1 MKENKKEP
9 LSEKQIREVMRNWA
23 TGVTV
28 VTSNHSN
35 QNHGMTVS
43 SFSSISLEP
52 PLVMIALERST
63 RTRQLVIDSKA
74 FGITILSENQ
84 QEISNQFAGWVTD
97 EGDRFEGL
105 ETFTLD
111 SKSPMI
117 KGGLGYMDCKVE
129 SVYEVGTHTLI
140 IGEVTSIKIN
150 EGNGTSDPLL
160 YFNQKYHQ
168 LKK

>member
-74 FGITILSENQ
+74 FGITILSEKQ
-84 QEISNQFAGWVTD
+84 QEISNQFA
-97 EGDRFEGL
+97 
-105 ETFTLD
+105 
-111 SKSPMI
+111 
-117 KGGLGYMDCKVE
+117 
-129 SVYEVGTHTLI
+129 
-140 IGEVTSIKIN
+140 
-150 EGNGTSDPLL
+150 
-160 YFNQKYHQ
+160 
-168 LKK
+168 